1 MNTKNPDYPRM
12 ISEALLKRG
21 ESSDYVVGYLEGI
34 LNLLTDVYE
43 NKEVVDVLKRQLT
56 YVKTL

>member
-34 LNLLTDVYE
+34 LNMLTDVYE

-56 YVKTL
+56 YVKPL